1 MSERLLT
8 LVTSPPG
15 RRLRPRQ
22 AERAAFQDL
31 DRVRV
36 LTDFEADEGVM
47 VPAGSIGTVV
57 AIWAQGQAFEVEFT
71 QPVDALAT
79 IEPGLLELVERAAD

>member
-8 LVTSPPG
+8 LVTDAPD
-15 RRLRPRQ
+15 RRPRQ
-22 AERAAFQDL
+22 AERAAFRDL

-36 LTDFEADEGVM
+36 LSDVEADEGVM

-57 AIWAQGQAFEVEFT
+57 AIWARGLAFEVEFT

-79 IEPGLLELVERAAD
+79 IKPDLLELVERAVD